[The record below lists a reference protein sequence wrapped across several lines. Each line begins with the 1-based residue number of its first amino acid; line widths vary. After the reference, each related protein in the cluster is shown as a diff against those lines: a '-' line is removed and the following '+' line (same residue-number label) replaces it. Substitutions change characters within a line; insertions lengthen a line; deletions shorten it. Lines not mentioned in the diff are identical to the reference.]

1 MKKIVSII
9 VFLACSLMYVSAQQ
23 HPRFFHDFL
32 QSAETR
38 YDLSVDMRRLA
49 VTLDLTGE
57 QEEFLTVVNEI
68 FSDNLHSASELPF
81 FLRHREVMKSVHE
94 AAVQSKRFLSEE
106 QFETYMMLL
115 VTTVRNKHI

>member
-1 MKKIVSII
+1 MKKIISII
-9 VFLACSLMYVSAQQ
+9 VFLACSLMSVSAQQ

-38 YDLSVDMRRLA
+38 YELSFDMRRLA

-68 FSDNLHSASELPF
+68 FSDNLYRASELPF